1 MIPLG
6 QPSTDCPFCLRSAS
20 CHVYHIGCNLLA
32 RRPPRLQQLDDQ
44 QRIGEYRLATAL
56 SFGTANYAAITT
68 RAA

>member
-1 MIPLG
+1 MPSMVAMLG
-6 QPSTDCPFCLRSAS
+6 
-20 CHVYHIGCNLLA
+20 YHLLA